1 MKRNRRPFHG
11 LTPEDRLRQ
20 GMLPF
25 EESDTIDVRRVATIL
40 HCEKQVVLRLLQIK
54 EGLKA
59 FQTMPH
65 APYRIYYESLVDYIS
80 DIRTKHGIPDRRP
93 PIVLGRYRDEDLL
106 PFPWP
111 DTITTLEAADLIG
124 IHESKVC
131 LRIEAGYFEAYRLLD
146 PKMEG
151 KRGSPW
157 RISRKSLQCHISS
170 FKVSAAMS
178 WSRITPEREMSL
190 SCVSEL

>member
-1 MKRNRRPFHG
+1 MKRNRRPFQG

-25 EESDTIDVRRVATIL
+25 EESDTIDVRRVTSIL

-65 APYRIYYESLVDYIS
+65 APYRIYYESLVDYLS
-80 DIRTKHGIPDRRP
+80 DIRKKHGIPDRLPQIR
-93 PIVLGRYRDEDLL
+93 LGRYRDEDLL
-106 PFPWP
+106 PFPWS
-111 DTITTLEAADLIG
+111 DTITTLEAADMIG

-131 LRIEAGYFEAYRLLD
+131 LRIEAGSFEAYRLLD
-146 PKMEG
+146 PKQEG

-157 RISRKSLQCHISS
+157 RISRSSVQRHIAG
-170 FKVSAAMS
+170 FKVSAALS
-178 WSRITPEREMSL
+178 WSRITSEADMSHV
-190 SCVSEL
+190 CVSNQ